1 MKRYMITEFYN
12 FMLNSDKVK
21 KLLIFFVFIFACS
34 VSASAGK
41 ITLTQDAD
49 GTYYVNMPKTGT
61 DTLMLDGTI
70 TSFKVY
76 DDGGKSAN
84 YSNSCNGNIVIIAP
98 EKYGFYYKGT
108 VKTEDTTHDPFAIYD
123 EDGKQQLYRGGN
135 FTITPSYLFCN
146 SMKLYFKT
154 DGSVT
159 NTGIAL
165 SVYLFNTVSSNS
177 ITIDNSKSDGCVEAS
192 KSSAHYND
200 TITLS
205 AHPDEGF
212 LLDSI
217 VVTDSIGQIVP
228 ISSYCHWYY
237 DVNTV
242 KFIMPAFAVN
252 VVPTFV
258 SKDSLYV
265 EVPRKGTRTASIPK
279 GVTSFRV
286 RNERRDNGAYYSDAK
301 GSLVLN
307 VPEGYFIT
315 LSDTISMNDNG
326 DKFSIQDG
334 VVNRTNIGGKQRIQ
348 PYTSHGNS
356 ATIVFSSNLAGE
368 SWGLDL
374 LVSLTDPSTRHA
386 VIIKKTTGGVVEA
399 SSYLACVHDTITLT
413 VHPADGYLIDN
424 IVVTDSLGK
433 IVPISSTC
441 KWWEDINTV
450 KFIMPAFGVTVVP
463 TFVSKD
469 EIYVEVPRTGT
480 RTASIPK
487 GVTSFRVRNE
497 RRDNGAYYSDAKG
510 SLVLNVPE
518 GYFITLS
525 DTISMNDNGDKF
537 SIQDG
542 VVNRTNIG
550 GKQRIQPYTSHGNSA
565 TIVFSSNLAGESWGL
580 DLLVS
585 LTDPST
591 RHAVIIKKTTG
602 GVVEASS
609 YLACVHDTITLTVHP
624 ADGYL
629 IDNIVVTDSLG
640 KIVPISSTCKWW
652 EDINTVKFIMPA
664 FAVNVT
670 PVFLSVDNLSI
681 EIPFSGTLKARIPN
695 VVKSFTIAPCRAAF
709 GHSGTP
715 NGFVEMNAAKGFIFT
730 LTGDNMLSASSLS
743 ITDNITNETKVYGG
757 KAPIQWFTTCDS
769 IATVRFWKGQYADPT
784 GNMHL
789 RMYLSTPGTRHAVN
803 VVNPKKGGIAVADA
817 KTACYKDTVTIT
829 AKPAEGYL
837 LDNIIVTDSVGYNI
851 PINTTCR
858 WWEDRNTVS
867 FVMPTFAVDV
877 VPVFVSKDSLSI
889 EVPSTGL
896 RTAIVPV
903 GVTYV
908 NVYNERD
915 AKGKYIGTADGSLEF
930 NCPKNEIVKVTGDI
944 VTEEKYDNLVIG
956 DNTKSSSEQLNG
968 TKTIPTYVS
977 HGNYASLYFKSEG
990 SKTFTGL
997 NLRAKFFDP
1006 TIEHD
1011 ILINNPAKG
1020 GCVEAD
1026 KKAAPYNDS
1035 ITLTAKPEDGYLL
1048 DNIVVTDSENNI
1060 IDISSSCR
1068 WWDDVNTVKFA
1079 MPENAVNIV
1088 PTFVSMDS
1096 LYLEIPRTGSK
1107 EFTIPAYVERFKVYN
1122 ERGADGK
1129 YYNNANGS
1137 IALHAPDGCFMR
1149 FTGNVVTEGAFWDYL
1164 IITEDSILSSGKL
1177 GGTSVIPTFHTN
1189 GQNST
1194 MSFKSDNGSNKTGIN
1209 VSVRVINRDL
1219 LRDVTLKSVNGGVM
1233 TSDKKKARYND
1244 VVKLTS
1250 KPNEDY
1256 FLDKIVVTDSE
1267 KNNIEISSTCRW
1279 YEYVD
1284 SVTFTMPY
1292 NAVEVVATFV
1302 HKDSLCVEI
1311 PRTGLL
1317 KVAYPEDVTSIKV
1330 HNETDANG
1338 VYYKNANG
1346 SLILEAP
1353 EGYAVTLNGSI
1364 VTEGSLDYLSVQE
1377 DGKALHT
1384 NYYSNMDISSCSS
1397 FYNSMTLFFHSN
1409 GSKEYS
1415 GIDADASLEEVGL
1428 RFKVPASGVGTYSAT
1443 VPFTVPEGLEAY
1455 YCKVYDDSLSRV
1467 SVVTIEGV
1475 IPANTGVVLVGKANE
1490 TYQLTESEETPAA
1503 FSDNLLVGVPMHKH
1517 VETTAIIEGKEYTNY
1532 MMKNGK
1538 FVKIAEA
1545 TDDKIM
1551 PSHRA
1556 YLKIKGS
1563 EPSLAREISLLW
1575 DELVTGINKKVTT
1588 YSNDVNAPIYNL
1600 SGQRVQH
1607 PTNGIYIVNG
1617 KKVVI
1622 KNNRK

>member
-76 DDGGKSAN
+76 DDGGKNANYANYCDGYLVVSAPCECGFYFHGTIN
-84 YSNSCNGNIVIIAP
+84 TESITCDPFFIYEGIGGNGKQLLKTGGSVKVRQWHVDKNVTLRLKSDASSTRAGVDLMIFLFDTNIKHSVAIDNSVEGGYVETNVKSACVYDTITITAKPNEEYLLDNIIVTDSMDNQMPISSTCRWFDDVNEVKFVMPPFAVNVVPTFVPTEGLSINVPSSGTRTTSIPRGIMTFNVYDHAGKGGDYSNSCNGNLLLNVPEGYIITLVGNIVTESISCDPLIISDDLTNSGKLGGNMRIPPFTSHGNSLNLNFKSDNSSVRSGLDLTAYISTP
-98 EKYGFYYKGT
+98 QTKHEIIINNPNLGGHVDANTYSACVRDTIILT
-108 VKTEDTTHDPFAIYD
+108 VKPDK
-123 EDGKQQLYRGGN
+123 G
-135 FTITPSYLFCN
+135 YL
-146 SMKLYFKT
+146 
-154 DGSVT
+154 
-159 NTGIAL
+159 
-165 SVYLFNTVSSNS
+165 
-177 ITIDNSKSDGCVEAS
+177 IDK
-192 KSSAHYND
+192 
-200 TITLS
+200 
-205 AHPDEGF
+205 
-212 LLDSI
+212 I
-217 VVTDSIGQIVP
+217 VVTDSVGDIIP
-228 ISSYCHWYY
+228 ISSTCYWYE
-237 DVNTV
+237 DVDTV
-242 KFIMPAFAVN
+242 KFVMPAFAVN
-252 VVPTFV
+252 VVPTFI
-258 SKDSLYV
+258 SMSNLNICIPKT
-265 EVPRKGTRTASIPK
+265 GTVTTSIPK
-279 GVTSFRV
+279 GVMSFNV
-286 RNERRDNGAYYSDAK
+286 YDHAGKGGDYSNSCNGN
-301 GSLVLN
+301 LLLN
-307 VPEGYFIT
+307 VPEGYIIT
-315 LSDTISMNDNG
+315 LVGNIVTESISCDPLIISDDL
-326 DKFSIQDG
+326 
-334 VVNRTNIGGKQRIQ
+334 TNSGKLGGNMRI
-348 PYTSHGNS
+348 PPFTSHGNS
-356 ATIVFSSNLAGE
+356 LNLNFKSDNG
-368 SWGLDL
+368 SVRSGLDL
-374 LVSLTDPSTRHA
+374 TA
-386 VIIKKTTGGVVEA
+386 
-399 SSYLACVHDTITLT
+399 YIT
-413 VHPADGYLIDN
+413 
-424 IVVTDSLGK
+424 
-433 IVPISSTC
+433 
-441 KWWEDINTV
+441 
-450 KFIMPAFGVTVVP
+450 
-463 TFVSKD
+463 
-469 EIYVEVPRTGT
+469 
-480 RTASIPK
+480 
-487 GVTSFRVRNE
+487 
-497 RRDNGAYYSDAKG
+497 
-510 SLVLNVPE
+510 
-518 GYFITLS
+518 
-525 DTISMNDNGDKF
+525 
-537 SIQDG
+537 
-542 VVNRTNIG
+542 
-550 GKQRIQPYTSHGNSA
+550 
-565 TIVFSSNLAGESWGL
+565 
-580 DLLVS
+580 
-585 LTDPST
+585 
-591 RHAVIIKKTTG
+591 
-602 GVVEASS
+602 
-609 YLACVHDTITLTVHP
+609 
-624 ADGYL
+624 
-629 IDNIVVTDSLG
+629 
-640 KIVPISSTCKWW
+640 
-652 EDINTVKFIMPA
+652 
-664 FAVNVT
+664 
-670 PVFLSVDNLSI
+670 
-681 EIPFSGTLKARIPN
+681 TLK
-695 VVKSFTIAPCRAAF
+695 
-709 GHSGTP
+709 
-715 NGFVEMNAAKGFIFT
+715 T
-730 LTGDNMLSASSLS
+730 LHEIS
-743 ITDNITNETKVYGG
+743 II
-757 KAPIQWFTTCDS
+757 
-769 IATVRFWKGQYADPT
+769 
-784 GNMHL
+784 
-789 RMYLSTPGTRHAVN
+789 
-803 VVNPKKGGIAVADA
+803 NPANGGIAVADVEA
-817 KTACYKDTVTIT
+817 ACYKDTVTIT

-867 FVMPTFAVDV
+867 FVMPTFAVNV

-915 AKGKYIGTADGSLEF
+915 AKGKYIGTADGTLEF
-930 NCPKNEIVKVTGDI
+930 KGPKNEIVKVTGNI

-1011 ILINNPAKG
+1011 VLINNPAKG

-1107 EFTIPAYVERFKVYN
+1107 EFTIPAYVENFKVYN
-1122 ERGADGK
+1122 ERGTDGK

-1149 FTGNVVTEGAFWDYL
+1149 FTGNVVTEGASWDYL

-1219 LRDVTLKSVNGGVM
+1219 LRDVTVKSVNGGVM

-1397 FYNSMTLFFHSN
+1397 FYNSMTLFFHSD

-1490 TYQLTESEETPAA
+1490 TYQLTESEETPEA

>member
-34 VSASAGK
+34 VSASARK

-76 DDGGKSAN
+76 DNGGK
-84 YSNSCNGNIVIIAP
+84 NGNYANKANGNLILNVPKPYVITLVGSVVTSGGDGVTIN
-98 EKYGFYYKGT
+98 
-108 VKTEDTTHDPFAIYD
+108 D
-123 EDGKQQLYRGGN
+123 EVSSSDFLCGN
-135 FTITPSYLFCN
+135 FRITPFTSHDN
-146 SMKLYFKT
+146 
-154 DGSVT
+154 SVT
-159 NTGIAL
+159 LNFKSTDYNDDKGIELVAYLSTLGTKHDITVTNPSIGGHVDANTYSA
-165 SVYLFNTVSSNS
+165 
-177 ITIDNSKSDGCVEAS
+177 CVR
-192 KSSAHYND
+192 D
-200 TITLS
+200 TITLTAIPDDGYLIDKIVVTDSIGQIVPISSTCYWYEDINTVKFLMPAFAVNVVPTFVSITNLEVCIPKTGTTTTSIPKGIMTFKVYDNGGKNGNYANKANGNLILNVPKPYIITLVGNVVTSGGDGVTISDEVSSSDFLCGNFRITPFTSHDNSVTLNFKSTDYNDNKGIELVAYLSTLGTKHDITVTNPSTGGHVDANTYS
-205 AHPDEGF
+205 ACVRDTITLTVHPDDGF

-242 KFIMPAFAVN
+242 KFVMPAFAVN

-258 SKDSLYV
+258 SKDEIYV
-265 EVPRKGTRTASIPK
+265 EVPRTATRTVSIPK

-286 RNERRDNGAYYSDAK
+286 RNERRNNGAYYSDAK

-356 ATIVFSSNLAGE
+356 ATIVFSSNDSGA

-374 LVSLTDPSTRHA
+374 LASLTDPLIRHA
-386 VIIKKTTGGVVEA
+386 VIVNNPSGGVIEA
-399 SSYLACVHDTITLT
+399 SSYSACVHDTITLT
-413 VHPADGYLIDN
+413 AHPADGYLIDN

-441 KWWEDINTV
+441 KWYEDINTV
-450 KFIMPAFGVTVVP
+450 KFV
-463 TFVSKD
+463 
-469 EIYVEVPRTGT
+469 
-480 RTASIPK
+480 
-487 GVTSFRVRNE
+487 
-497 RRDNGAYYSDAKG
+497 
-510 SLVLNVPE
+510 
-518 GYFITLS
+518 
-525 DTISMNDNGDKF
+525 
-537 SIQDG
+537 
-542 VVNRTNIG
+542 
-550 GKQRIQPYTSHGNSA
+550 
-565 TIVFSSNLAGESWGL
+565 
-580 DLLVS
+580 
-585 LTDPST
+585 
-591 RHAVIIKKTTG
+591 
-602 GVVEASS
+602 
-609 YLACVHDTITLTVHP
+609 
-624 ADGYL
+624 
-629 IDNIVVTDSLG
+629 
-640 KIVPISSTCKWW
+640 
-652 EDINTVKFIMPA
+652 MPA

-681 EIPFSGTLKARIPN
+681 EIPFSGTLKARIPK
-695 VVKSFTIAPCRAAF
+695 VVKSFSIAPCRAAF
-709 GHSGTP
+709 GHCETP
-715 NGFVEMNAAKGFIFT
+715 NGFVEMNTSKGFIFT

-743 ITDNITNETKVYGG
+743 IKDNISNETKVYGG

-803 VVNPKKGGIAVADA
+803 IINPANGGIAVADA

-851 PINTTCR
+851 PIKTTCR

-867 FVMPTFAVDV
+867 FVMPTFAVNV

-930 NCPKNEIVKVTGDI
+930 KGPKNEIVKVTGNI
-944 VTEEKYDNLVIG
+944 VTEENYDYLVIG

-1107 EFTIPAYVERFKVYN
+1107 EFTIPAYVENFKVYN
-1122 ERGADGK
+1122 ERGTDGK

-1149 FTGNVVTEGAFWDYL
+1149 FTGNVVTEGASWDYL

-1219 LRDVTLKSVNGGVM
+1219 LRDVTVKSVNGGVI

-1338 VYYKNANG
+1338 VYYKKANG
-1346 SLILEAP
+1346 TLILEAP
-1353 EGYAVTLNGSI
+1353 ERYAVTLNGNI
-1364 VTEGSLDYLSVQE
+1364 VTESGPDYLSVQE
-1377 DGKALHT
+1377 DGKALHA
-1384 NYYSNMDISSCSS
+1384 NYSANMDISSCSS
-1397 FYNSMTLFFHSN
+1397 FYNSMTLFFHSD

-1490 TYQLTESEETPAA
+1490 TYQLTESEKTPAA